1 MTKADT
7 APEQSPLLRPNILE
21 AEGIVKQFGS
31 SRLFGRSDPVRAV
44 DGVSLQVR
52 KGERLAIVGE
62 SGCGKSTL
70 GRCLLRLIEA
80 DAGSV
85 RFEGVD
91 LMSLDDKAMRQTR
104 KALQIVFQDPY
115 ASLNPRHTVATL
127 IGEPIRFHGLA
138 KGRDVADHVA
148 RMLGLVGLPEAY
160 ASRYPH
166 EFSGGQRQRIA
177 IARALAS
184 GPRLLVGDEPVSA
197 LDVSIQAQI
206 INLLED
212 LGSELGF
219 TLVLIAHNLAVI
231 RHVSERVAVMY
242 LGEIVEFAPAD
253 ALFETPLHPYTQ
265 ALIASAPIA
274 DPAARR
280 QHALL
285 DGDPP
290 SPSRPPS
297 GCRFHTRCAHA
308 RARCS
313 SERPVSETVEGGR
326 SVSCHFWR
334 EIAAAGASA
343 PLAFTPSI
351 QRQQRIAVFADAL
364 RQPSSKGG
372 SITP

>member
-1 MTKADT
+1 MTT
-7 APEQSPLLRPNILE
+7 APQQSPPRAHILE
-21 AEGIVKQFGS
+21 AEGIVKQFATA
-31 SRLFGRSDPVRAV
+31 RLFGRGEAVRAV
-44 DGVSLQVR
+44 DRVSLQVR

-80 DAGSV
+80 DAGAV

-138 KGRDVADHVA
+138 HGRDIADHVA
-148 RMLGLVGLPEAY
+148 RMLALVGLPAAY

-242 LGEIVEFAPAD
+242 LGEIVECAPAD
-253 ALFETPLHPYTQ
+253 ALFEAPLHPYTQ

-285 DGDPP
+285 EGDPP
-290 SPSRPPS
+290 SPSHPPS
-297 GCRFHTRCAHA
+297 GCRFRTRCSHA
-308 RARCS
+308 RARCA
-313 SERPVSETVEGGR
+313 SERPESETLAGGR

-343 PLAFTPSI
+343 PLAVTSST
-351 QRQQRIAVFADAL
+351 QRQKRIAAFADAL
-364 RQPSSKGG
+364 RQSLSQGG
-372 SITP
+372 SITS